1 MQMVMLTR
9 ALVQD
14 TPVIVMDEP
23 TAHLDFRNEQIF
35 LETVA
40 DLVDNH
46 SIGAVIATHLP
57 NQAFYFENA
66 GIDIDVALMADASM
80 RAQGKP
86 SEVLNEE
93 LLQEVYGMKVRITDV
108 DLGADGHIRQ
118 LIPVKMLRNDK

>member
-1 MQMVMLTR
+1 M
-9 ALVQD
+9 QD

-46 SIGAVIATHLP
+46 SIGAVIATHSP
-57 NQAFYFENA
+57 NQAFYFENT

-86 SEVLNEE
+86 SEVLTEE
-93 LLQEVYGMKVRITDV
+93 MLQEVYGMKVRITDV
-108 DLGADGHIRQ
+108 DLGTDGHIRQ
-118 LIPVKMLRNDK
+118 LIPIRMLQNDK